1 LNNLRARDEQC
12 QAVEDER
19 QIVVRRVFGQIA
31 SSLILLALVSQQG
44 CEPQSSRSGGATSS
58 PAPSSSASISPNVS
72 SSTHNFDDYERSLEQ
87 VRTARFARIYVFSRR
102 DGGVFTADDITY
114 LKANAPDRTNQW
126 VKTDGGRK
134 IIAGTNF
141 EFTPENLDAERKR
154 FNVEDFPGR

>member
-1 LNNLRARDEQC
+1 MNNSRARDERC

-44 CEPQSSRSGGATSS
+44 CEPKSRSGVVASS